1 MKNKWMLILIAVSVL
16 LGVTIAGLAQEIKNP
31 DTLIIADYGTVD
43 SLDPAYAYDTASGSR
58 IMNIYEPLIFFDGEK
73 TGEFVPMLATR
84 VPSVDNGLVS
94 ADGMTYIF
102 PIRQGVKFH
111 NGEILTPEDVEYT
124 FERAMVQDRSGGP
137 IWMIFE
143 PLLGIGGSRDSD
155 GEISLDFADID
166 NAIEVMG
173 DSVVF
178 RLAAPYPPFLAILAS
193 SWGGIVN
200 KKFVTENG
208 GWDGTAETWQDFNG
222 PAPGE
227 EILHAVTC
235 GTGPFKLERWDPG
248 VETVLLRND
257 DYWRQPAKLERVVF
271 KYIEEWTTRKLM
283 FLAGDVD
290 VVEVDTQYIEEME
303 GIEGI
308 RIHKDLPGLVVTG
321 AFYNFEINP
330 EGNTD
335 IGNGQLDGQ
344 GISPDFFSDKD
355 IRLAFS
361 YSFDWDVFLRDVYFN
376 EASQPSSPIINGLPY
391 INPEQPVYYRDRA
404 KAEEHFQKAWGGQ
417 VWENGFKFTIL
428 YNTGNAQ
435 RRTAAHMFEDNV
447 EALNPKFSIEVRPV
461 EWATYLDELIANKL
475 TLFIIGWGADYA
487 DPHNFVY
494 PFMHTHGTFSEFQSY
509 SNPEVDRL
517 IGEGIATVDP
527 AKRQE
532 IYYQLQAIYYEDV
545 PSIGL
550 NQPLQRRYERD
561 WVKGWYYNAV
571 IPDSNTCSY
580 LYSIWKG

>member
-1 MKNKWMLILIAVSVL
+1 MKNKWMLILIALSVL
-16 LGVTIAGLAQEIKNP
+16 LGMAIAGLAQEVKNP
-31 DTLIIADYGTVD
+31 DTLIIADYGTVN

-84 VPSVDNGLVS
+84 VPSVDNGLLSV
-94 ADGMTYIF
+94 DGMTYIF
-102 PIRQGVKFH
+102 PIREGVKFH
-111 NGEILTPEDVEYT
+111 NGEMLTPEDVEYT

-137 IWMIFE
+137 IWMFFE
-143 PLLGIGGSRDSD
+143 PLLGIGGSRDGE
-155 GEISLDFADID
+155 GEISIDFADID
-166 NAIEVMG
+166 NAVEVVG

-178 RLAAPYPPFLAILAS
+178 HLASPYPPFLGILAN

-200 KKFVTENG
+200 KKFVVENG
-208 GWDGTAETWQDFNG
+208 GWDGTADTWQDFNG

-227 EILHAVTC
+227 EILHKITC
-235 GTGPFKLERWDPG
+235 GTGPFELERWDPA
-248 VETVLLRND
+248 VETVLIRND
-257 DYWRQPAKLERVVF
+257 DYWREPAKLKRVVF

-290 VVEVDTQYIEEME
+290 VVQVDTQYIQEME

-308 RIHKDLPGLVVTG
+308 RIYKDLPGLVVG
-321 AFYNFEINP
+321 AAFYNFEINP

-335 IGNGQLDGQ
+335 IGSGQLDGQ
-344 GISPDFFSDKD
+344 GIPPDFFSDKD

-361 YSFDWDVFLRDVYFN
+361 YSFDWTVFLRDVYFN

-391 INPEQPVYYRDRA
+391 INPEQPVYSRDRA
-404 KAEEHFQKAWGGQ
+404 KAEEHFKKAWGGK

-435 RRTAAHMFEDNV
+435 RRTASHIFEDNV
-447 EALNPKFSIEVRPV
+447 EALNPKFRIEVRPV
-461 EWATYLDELIANKL
+461 EWATYLDELTANKL
-475 TLFIIGWGADYA
+475 TLFILGWGADYP
-487 DPHNFVY
+487 DPHNFVH
-494 PFMHTHGTFSEFQSY
+494 PFMHTDGSFSAFQSY
-509 SNPEVDRL
+509 SNPEVDAL
-517 IGEGIATVDP
+517 IAEGIATVDP

-532 IYYQLQAIYYEDV
+532 IYYQLQALYYEDV

-550 NQPLQRRYERD
+550 YQPLERRYERD
-561 WVKGWYYNAV
+561 WVKGWYYNSV
-571 IPDSNTCSY
+571 IPNSNTCSY
-580 LYSIWKG
+580 LYSISKG

>member
-1 MKNKWMLILIAVSVL
+1 VKNKWMLILIALSVL
-16 LGVTIAGLAQEIKNP
+16 LGMAIAGLSQEVKNP
-31 DTLIIADYGTVD
+31 DTLIIADYGTVN

-84 VPSVDNGLVS
+84 VPSVDNGLLSV
-94 ADGMTYIF
+94 DGMTYIF
-102 PIRQGVKFH
+102 PIREGVKFH
-111 NGEILTPEDVEYT
+111 NGEMLTPEDVEYT

-137 IWMIFE
+137 IWMFFE
-143 PLLGIGGSRDSD
+143 PLLGIGGSRDGE
-155 GEISLDFADID
+155 GEISIDFADID
-166 NAIEVMG
+166 NAVEVMG

-178 RLAAPYPPFLAILAS
+178 RLAAPYPPFLGILAN

-200 KKFVTENG
+200 KKFVVENG
-208 GWDGTAETWQDFNG
+208 GWDGTADTWQDFNG

-235 GTGPFKLERWDPG
+235 GTGPFELERWDPA
-248 VETVLLRND
+248 VETVLIRND
-257 DYWRQPAKLERVVF
+257 DYWREPAKLERVVF

-290 VVEVDTQYIEEME
+290 VVQVDTQYIQEME

-308 RIHKDLPGLVVTG
+308 RVHTDLPGLVVG
-321 AFYNFEINP
+321 AAFYNFEINP

-335 IGNGQLDGQ
+335 IGSGQLDGQ
-344 GISPDFFSDKD
+344 GIPPDFFSDKD

-361 YSFDWDVFLRDVYFN
+361 YSFDWTSFLRDVYFN

-391 INPEQPVYYRDRA
+391 INPEQPVYSRDRA
-404 KAEEHFQKAWGGQ
+404 KAEEHFKKAWGGK
-417 VWENGFKFTIL
+417 VWENGFKFSIL

-435 RRTAAHMFEDNV
+435 RRTGSHIFEDNV
-447 EALNPKFSIEVRPV
+447 EALNPKFRIEVRPV

-475 TLFIIGWGADYA
+475 TLFILGWGADYP
-487 DPHNFVY
+487 DPHNFVH
-494 PFMHTHGTFSEFQSY
+494 PFMHTDGSFSAFQSY

-517 IGEGIATVDP
+517 IAEGIASVDP

-532 IYYQLQAIYYEDV
+532 IYYQLQALYYEDV

-550 NQPLQRRYERD
+550 YQPLERRYERD
-561 WVKGWYYNAV
+561 WVKGWYYNSV
-571 IPDSNTCSY
+571 IPNSNTCSY
-580 LYSIWKG
+580 LYSISKG